1 MCEMAI
7 KCFFPKIWAIDEPK
21 RFFHSV
27 YEAALLN
34 TSENFSDLTETLSV
48 ENVRNRC
55 DTALWNSLT
64 EEKKEQIFLLSNKC
78 ERALRQH
85 DAK

>member
-1 MCEMAI
+1 MNL
-7 KCFFPKIWAIDEPK
+7 KDS
-21 RFFHSV
+21 SV

-55 DTALWNSLT
+55 DTAL
-64 EEKKEQIFLLSNKC
+64 
-78 ERALRQH
+78 
-85 DAK
+85 